1 MVELIDIE
9 GNLNGQKFSTILA
22 DPPWRFRNR
31 TGKIAPEN
39 TKNKRYSTMSLNDII
54 SLDIPELCEETAHL
68 YLWIPNALLQ
78 EGLKVM
84 KEWGFE
90 YKTYIVWQKIR
101 KDNELHKGGV
111 GFYFRNNTELLL
123 FGTKGKSPRTLKAG
137 RTQINVIQ
145 SQKREHSRKPDEQYH
160 IIENC
165 SPGPYLELFA
175 RGPRKGWESWG
186 NEAEEYF
193 PHWSTYKNHSQE
205 NQPPLFI

>member
-145 SQKREHSRKPDEQYH
+145 SQ
-160 IIENC
+160 
-165 SPGPYLELFA
+165 
-175 RGPRKGWESWG
+175 
-186 NEAEEYF
+186 
-193 PHWSTYKNHSQE
+193 
-205 NQPPLFI
+205 